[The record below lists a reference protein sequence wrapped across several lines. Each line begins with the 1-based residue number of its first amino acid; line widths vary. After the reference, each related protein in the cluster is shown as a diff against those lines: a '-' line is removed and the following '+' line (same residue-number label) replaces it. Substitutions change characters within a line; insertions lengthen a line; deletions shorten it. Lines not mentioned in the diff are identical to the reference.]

1 MTSRREE
8 LLPRLHKRLSFEEI
22 DKAYLRELVAL
33 ARREDLEGYGLRETP
48 SSRGDVTSR
57 LLRRGREA
65 ATARLVARE
74 TLVLCGMPLL
84 PVVLEAYSPQARTSD
99 FRKDGE
105 ECAAGTLLGEISG
118 PGAELLAAER
128 VALNFLQRLSGIA
141 TRTAAFV
148 HRLKGTGTHL
158 LDTRKTT
165 PGFRVLEKYATG
177 CGGGYNHRIGLFD
190 RVMLKDNH
198 LAAEECTRG
207 EALATLVRRARTEA
221 PGLMIELEVD
231 ATDQIPPAL
240 DAGVDI
246 LLLDNFSPE
255 GVATAIRQTRNRAVI
270 EISGGIDLDNLSAY
284 ACAGADFLS
293 TGATVHQARWSDIGL
308 DWDSG
313 Q

>member
-8 LLPRLHKRLSFEEI
+8 LLPHLQQRLSFEEI
-22 DKAYLRELVAL
+22 DHACLRGLVTL
-33 ARREDLEGYGLRETP
+33 ARREDLEGYGLREKP
-48 SSRGDVTSR
+48 AFPGDVTSR
-57 LLRRGREA
+57 ILRRGRET

-74 TLVLCGMPLL
+74 NLFLCGMPLL
-84 PVVLEAYSPQARTSD
+84 PLVLKAYSPQAGTSD

-105 ECAAGTLLGEISG
+105 ECAAGTILGEISG
-118 PGAELLAAER
+118 PGAELLSAER
-128 VALNFLQRLSGIA
+128 VILNFLQRLSGIA

-148 HRLKGTGTHL
+148 QRLEGTGTRL

-198 LAAEECTRG
+198 LAAEKSTRG
-207 EALATLVRRARTEA
+207 EALAALVRRARTET
-221 PGLMIELEVD
+221 PRVMIELEVD
-231 ATDQIPPAL
+231 EPDQIPPAL

-246 LLLDNFSPE
+246 LLLDNFSPQE
-255 GVATAIRQTRNRAVI
+255 VASAVRQIGDRAVI
-270 EISGGIDLDNLSAY
+270 EISGGIDLDNLVAY
-284 ACAGADFLS
+284 ASAGADFLS
-293 TGATVHQARWSDIGL
+293 TGATVHQSRWADIGL
-308 DWDSG
+308 DWGRG